1 MARVV
6 ITGIGI
12 YSCIGIG
19 VDEVDTSLRN
29 GRSGIGLLPER
40 AAMGYRSPLC
50 ALVPRPDAT
59 RWLDRKQRAH
69 TSEQGLYA
77 YISALE
83 ALGMAGVDDAMKE
96 RDEIGI
102 IYGNDSSVGAT
113 VTAIDTMRAKHNTT
127 LLGSGSVFRTLNS
140 TVTLNLGPMLGLR
153 GISLSVGGACTSGSH
168 AIGLG
173 YALIRS
179 GMHNCILCGGAQEV
193 NDFSVIG
200 FDGLGVFSMRTD
212 DPQSACRPFDADR
225 DGLVPGG
232 GAASL
237 VLESLDSARARGAR
251 ILAEVVGYGCSSAGS
266 MAAPSTDGPQ
276 RAIAHALADAHLPA
290 DAIDYINAHAT
301 STPAGD
307 AAEAQVIAEMF
318 GRRPWVSSTKSMT
331 GHEMWMAGASEA
343 VYSVLM
349 MQGGY
354 VAPNINF
361 DRPDEASA
369 QIRIASQTVETQVDT
384 VLSNSFGF
392 GGTNSALIIKK
403 FTK

>member
-1 MARVV
+1 MARIV

-40 AAMGYRSPLC
+40 TAMGYRSPLC
-50 ALVPRPDAT
+50 GLVTRPDAT

-200 FDGLGVFSMRTD
+200 FDGLGVFSMRHQFGSEGRS
-212 DPQSACRPFDADR
+212 PGCARNRP
-225 DGLVPGG
+225 
-232 GAASL
+232 
-237 VLESLDSARARGAR
+237 
-251 ILAEVVGYGCSSAGS
+251 
-266 MAAPSTDGPQ
+266 AAPSTPTATDWCPEAA
-276 RAIAHALADAHLPA
+276 RPRWCSKASTRPELAEPGYWPRWSDTDA
-290 DAIDYINAHAT
+290 
-301 STPAGD
+301 
-307 AAEAQVIAEMF
+307 
-318 GRRPWVSSTKSMT
+318 RRPAAWRLHRPTARS
-331 GHEMWMAGASEA
+331 
-343 VYSVLM
+343 
-349 MQGGY
+349 
-354 VAPNINF
+354 AP
-361 DRPDEASA
+361 
-369 QIRIASQTVETQVDT
+369 
-384 VLSNSFGF
+384 
-392 GGTNSALIIKK
+392 
-403 FTK
+403 